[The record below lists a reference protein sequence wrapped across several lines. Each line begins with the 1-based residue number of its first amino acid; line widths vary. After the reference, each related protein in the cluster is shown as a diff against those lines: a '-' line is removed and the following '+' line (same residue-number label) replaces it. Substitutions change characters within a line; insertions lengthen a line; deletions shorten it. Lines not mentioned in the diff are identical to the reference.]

1 MTVADTVLQTLLLG
15 EAAAAKAPAAR
26 CRVVVDGRPLASAL
40 GELRDASTRLAP
52 GDAIAYVV
60 TLNAPIA
67 ARLVMLLTLPL
78 RLRSALRVIER
89 DRLVL
94 VGRYA
99 IDPDVEAPSFIY
111 QLDSAAARY
120 ADRSMRPR
128 GSDSRL
134 RRLITKWAGC
144 DPALGAVALVARKP

>member
-15 EAAAAKAPAAR
+15 EVAAAKAPAAR

-40 GELRDASTRLAP
+40 GELRDLSTRLAP

-111 QLDSAAARY
+111 QLDSAASRY

-144 DPALGAVALVARKP
+144 DPALGAIALVARKP

>member
-1 MTVADTVLQTLLLG
+1 MTVADTVL
-15 EAAAAKAPAAR
+15 
-26 CRVVVDGRPLASAL
+26 
-40 GELRDASTRLAP
+40 STRLAP

-111 QLDSAAARY
+111 QLDSAASRY